1 MNKKL
6 KKAVIREEFVALTGD
21 YIKAIILNQFLYWTD
36 RINDIDKFITE
47 ERKRIEQEGLSVN
60 IDPQNGWIYKTAE
73 ELLDETMLGMAQ
85 TTIRVHIKKLL
96 ETGYL
101 LERNNPKFKW
111 DKTKQYRVDLLKIQ
125 TDLLKLG
132 YTLQGYKLPLIVAPN
147 SETKLPSSD
156 SELREYENRGA
167 VPDITLK
174 TKPNNIKTIAAV
186 KTPSPHK
193 QVIEHYHN
201 KFLSI
206 FGEKPLID
214 GGKDGNIIKKLL
226 QNCSADRLIELL
238 DKFFE
243 LDDPFI
249 RESGYTIGVF
259 KTQIN
264 KLKTVGVNRNQT
276 NTQQP
281 NRSDLKQLA
290 SNDDP
295 EYLEFLRIER
305 EKESQR
311 KLGVTGY

>member
-156 SELREYENRGA
+156 SELRE
-167 VPDITLK
+167 
-174 TKPNNIKTIAAV
+174 
-186 KTPSPHK
+186 
-193 QVIEHYHN
+193 
-201 KFLSI
+201 
-206 FGEKPLID
+206 
-214 GGKDGNIIKKLL
+214 
-226 QNCSADRLIELL
+226 
-238 DKFFE
+238 
-243 LDDPFI
+243 
-249 RESGYTIGVF
+249 
-259 KTQIN
+259 
-264 KLKTVGVNRNQT
+264 
-276 NTQQP
+276 
-281 NRSDLKQLA
+281 
-290 SNDDP
+290 
-295 EYLEFLRIER
+295 
-305 EKESQR
+305 
-311 KLGVTGY
+311 